1 MSTPLPAWIAK
12 ELHLQRSLRDLVRG
26 GVRALASAMLM
37 AGVGQRGSSSPGR
50 DTVRVW
56 AASPNSRLWNLPR
69 RVGLV
74 SSDLSASL
82 ARFSNELADRM
93 LAQAAPAALDD
104 DTAPSRDDVRT
115 ALATVLR
122 DLSRRSRSDRSPLRQ
137 PPGVAAAAVSLEATP
152 AGLLWAAYQA
162 LGTRKEARR
171 VSAEDVDAVAMCGLA
186 IEALL
191 GSRRCSL
198 CFRWAWPGQTNCREH
213 TLSNDGRGTRNQR
226 QARYQVARRA
236 QSDFKERLGTPP
248 RRLEALSPA
257 SVRFLV
263 ARVLWGV
270 SAPDE
275 ERVAISLAKQI
286 TRSKRL
292 AALIDVGAAARPA
305 DLLLQ
310 LQTRLDP
317 LEQIPGNWHS
327 RIRAAERWLEAVEEC
342 SPGKRRGG
350 TRTRLRILH
359 ATMRVNHYA
368 ESNGEVA
375 KALGLHPS
383 ALSHWL
389 RQRAGDPVVQGL
401 AEAIKANKPLL
412 VERLRRWRRA
422 TAMFRKPSEPG

>member
-12 ELHLQRSLRDLVRG
+12 ELQLQRSLRDLVRA
-26 GVRALASAMLM
+26 GVQALASAMLM
-37 AGVGQRGSSSPGR
+37 AGIGQRSRASVGR

-56 AASPNSRLWNLPR
+56 AASPNARLWNLPR
-69 RVGLV
+69 RVGLG
-74 SSDLSASL
+74 SADLSASL

-93 LAQAAPAALDD
+93 LLQVVPVALDGDAAPSSEEVH
-104 DTAPSRDDVRT
+104 TAIVM
-115 ALATVLR
+115 VLR
-122 DLSRRSRSDRSPLRQ
+122 DLTMRSTSDRLPLR
-137 PPGVAAAAVSLEATP
+137 PPTGVTAAAEALQATP

-162 LGTRKEARR
+162 MGVRKEARR
-171 VSAEDVDAVAMCGLA
+171 VSAEDVAAMAMCGLSA
-186 IEALL
+186 EALFK
-191 GSRRCSL
+191 SRRCSL
-198 CFRWAWPGQTNCREH
+198 CFRWAWPGQTKCREH

-236 QSDFKERLGTPP
+236 QSEFKERLGTPP
-248 RRLEALSPA
+248 RRLEALSRA

-275 ERVAISLAKQI
+275 ERVAVSLAKQVA
-286 TRSKRL
+286 RCKRV
-292 AALIDVGAAARPA
+292 AALLEVDAAARPA

-310 LQTRLDP
+310 LQTHLDP
-317 LEQIPGNWHS
+317 LEQIPGNWQP
-327 RIRAAERWLEAVEEC
+327 RIRAAERWLEAVEESC
-342 SPGKRRGG
+342 PGKRRGG
-350 TRTRLRILH
+350 KRTRLLILH
-359 ATMRVNHYA
+359 AIMRVNHYA

-389 RQRAGDPVVQGL
+389 RQRSGDPVIQHL

-412 VERLRRWRRA
+412 VERLRHSKRVK
-422 TAMFRKPSEPG
+422 AMLRKLRQPG